1 MNPIPLL
8 SRVVF
13 SRYFTSGLVSA
24 TGVLALGLL
33 GYAAGGM
40 NMAVLL
46 GTGALT
52 ICFAD
57 NPAPIRVKAF
67 ELLFSTFG
75 GAVCFGLV
83 WASVGHSWAALLLVP
98 LLGFGAGLVSLWG
111 KRALAM
117 SFSLLFITVITLGVP
132 PAPSLGNLL
141 QGVGLF
147 VLGGL
152 LFTAYALLLGH
163 LLRNRTKQ
171 QALAEVLD
179 ALAAY
184 MHWQSQFYAQQ
195 LAEDEAYGRAA
206 VLQGAVNDALQSARD
221 LVLREGRQPR
231 DALWTRMLVECLD
244 LFEAQLAAQTDST
257 LLRQQY
263 EGTEVLD
270 ALQAGTLH
278 TTETLSAL
286 ALAMLH
292 GRHLPP
298 TPSDAARWVAVEQ
311 QAAALDRSGAL
322 GLAQAHAAL
331 ASLLNTQREIDRLVT
346 TLQAT
351 YATRDDD
358 SAAATLPPLPD
369 LRAFV
374 STWRYD
380 PRQIRAHLRW
390 GSPIFRHA
398 VRLALALFCGLIVAR
413 SLFVHQTHDYWILL
427 TIAVILR
434 PNYGVTR
441 QRLKDRLLGTLLGCL
456 FTAVLL
462 DLHLGLPAVL
472 AALFLALTLART
484 FVTTNY
490 RFTAMAASVLSLLLA
505 RLLEGD
511 TRFLVDQRLIDTFIG
526 ATLAWGFSYVL
537 PRWEYQDV
545 PHQLAGLMRAQ
556 RDYAQAVLEALQ
568 HDEGAFRIAR
578 KRLFDALAAMTGL
591 YSRMLEEPA
600 SQRRALREL
609 ARLITHSYL
618 LAAHLASMRVLR
630 ARRAKRLSP
639 AAVETLIAPT
649 RTWVLQ
655 QLAPRAAPSPSPSPS
670 TLQAELTSPPQF
682 PTAPAAMDPVGAE
695 LGSNSS
701 ISPKAGSS
709 APDPLLRRLHRIS
722 VEATLLGE
730 IDRRVARELH
740 VPGAPGD
747 SD

>member
-33 GYAAGGM
+33 GFAAGGM
-40 NMAVLL
+40 QMAVLL
-46 GTGALT
+46 STGALT

-57 NPAPIRVKAF
+57 NPAPMRVKAF

-75 GAVCFGLV
+75 SALCFLLV
-83 WASVGHSWAALLLVP
+83 WASVGYPWIELLLVP

-111 KRALAM
+111 KRALAL
-117 SFSLLFITVITLGVP
+117 SFSLLFITIITLGLP
-132 PAPSLGNLL
+132 PAPNLHALL
-141 QGVGLF
+141 QGVALF

-152 LFTAYALLLGH
+152 LFTAYALALGRI
-163 LLRNRTKQ
+163 LQSRTKQ

-184 MHWQSQFYAQQ
+184 MRWQSQFYACQM
-195 LAEDEAYGRAA
+195 AEDQAYGRAA

-221 LVLREGRQPR
+221 LVLREGSKPS
-231 DALWTRMLVECLD
+231 DALWTRMLLESLD
-244 LFEAQLAAQTDST
+244 LFEAQLAAQTDSA
-257 LLRQQY
+257 LLRSQFQ
-263 EGTEVLD
+263 GTEVLD
-270 ALQAGTLH
+270 TLQAGTLQ
-278 TTETLSAL
+278 TADALSAL

-292 GRHLPP
+292 SRRNEPRPL
-298 TPSDAARWVAVEQ
+298 DANRWARSEQ
-311 QAAALDRSGAL
+311 QASALAGGNTAEL
-322 GLAQAHAAL
+322 AHARTAL
-331 ASLLNTQREIDRLVT
+331 ASQLNTQREIDALVA
-346 TLQAT
+346 TLQTT
-351 YATRDDD
+351 YAARDGG
-358 SAAATLPPLPD
+358 ALPPLPD
-369 LRAFV
+369 LRPFV
-374 STWRYD
+374 SVWRYD

-398 VRLALALFCGLIVAR
+398 MRMGLALLCGLMVAR

-456 FTAVLL
+456 FTALLL
-462 DLHLGLPAVL
+462 DLHLGLAALL
-472 AALFLALTLART
+472 AALFLALTFART

-490 RFTAMAASVLSLLLA
+490 RFTAMSASVLSLLLA

-511 TRFLVDQRLIDTFIG
+511 VRFLVDQRLIDTFIG

-545 PHQLAGLMRAQ
+545 PRQLSSLMQAQ
-556 RDYAQAVLEALQ
+556 RDYTLAVLEAQ
-568 HDEGAFRIAR
+568 QQDESAFRIAR
-578 KRLFDALAAMTGL
+578 KRLFDALASMTGL
-591 YSRMLEEPA
+591 YSRMLEEPVA
-600 SQRRALREL
+600 KRRALREL
-609 ARLITHSYL
+609 ARLITHNYL

-630 ARRAKRLSP
+630 ARRARRLSP
-639 AAVETLIAPT
+639 EAIETLIAPT
-649 RTWVLQ
+649 RAWVLQ
-655 QLAPRAAPSPSPSPS
+655 QLGLKRGAP
-670 TLQAELTSPPQF
+670 L
-682 PTAPAAMDPVGAE
+682 AAMPEPLNTKPVPGIITSE
-695 LGSNSS
+695 
-701 ISPKAGSS
+701 AGTT
-709 APDPLLRRLHRIS
+709 PDPLLRRLGLIAA
-722 VEATLLGE
+722 EAALVGQ
-730 IDRRVARELH
+730 IDQRVARDLH
-740 VPGAPGD
+740 LPGEAGN